1 MAKYE
6 FKAEVWKW
14 PGMAAWHFVTVN
26 LEVAVRIRE
35 DRAGTPRVGWGS
47 IPVNV
52 TVGNTTWKT
61 SIFPDKKSGSYL
73 LPMKA
78 DVRKKENISAGDT
91 VSVQLF
97 IL

>member
-14 PGMAAWHFVTVN
+14 PGMAAWHFVTVDAA
-26 LEVAVRIRE
+26 VAALIRE
-35 DRAGTPRVGWGS
+35 ERAGAPRVGWGS
-47 IPVNV
+47 IPVSV
-52 TVGNTTWKT
+52 TVGSTTWKT

-78 DVRKKENISAGDT
+78 DVRMKEEISASDT
-91 VSVQLF
+91 VSVSLSLQ
-97 IL
+97 

>member
-6 FKAEVWKW
+6 FSAEVWKW
-14 PGMAAWHFVTVN
+14 PGMAAWHFVTVDAD
-26 LEVAVRIRE
+26 VATRIRE
-35 DRAGTPRVGWGS
+35 DRAGAPRVGWGS
-47 IPVNV
+47 IPVSV
-52 TVGNTTWKT
+52 TVGSTTWKT

-78 DVRKKENISAGDT
+78 EVRKKEGITGGDS
-91 VSVQLF
+91 VSVQLS